1 MDFFEKINSQRSL
14 IVAELYEWAE
24 TFIGEKDDEDEP
36 TLEPY
41 NTVFDLAK
49 RLENNT
55 CNNVDYNNIE
65 FHIYQINYN
74 EQKIKL

>member
-1 MDFFEKINSQRSL
+1 MNLIEKINSQRSL

-36 TLEPY
+36 TLVPY

-74 EQKIKL
+74 EERIKL

>member
-1 MDFFEKINSQRSL
+1 MNFIEKINSQRSL

-24 TFIGEKDDEDEP
+24 TFIGEKDDEGEP
-36 TLEPY
+36 TLESY

-49 RLENNT
+49 RLENNKSSKA
-55 CNNVDYNNIE
+55 DYINIE

-74 EQKIKL
+74 EQRIKL

>member
-1 MDFFEKINSQRSL
+1 MNLIEKINSQRSL

-24 TFIGEKDDEDEP
+24 TFIGEKDDEGEP
-36 TLEPY
+36 TLESY

-49 RLENNT
+49 RLENNKSSKA
-55 CNNVDYNNIE
+55 DYINIE

>member
-1 MDFFEKINSQRSL
+1 MIEKINNQRKL

-24 TFIGEKDDEDEP
+24 TFIGEKDDEEEP

-41 NTVFDLAK
+41 NTVFYLAK
-49 RLENNT
+49 RLENNN
-55 CNNVDYNNIE
+55 CSKADYINIE